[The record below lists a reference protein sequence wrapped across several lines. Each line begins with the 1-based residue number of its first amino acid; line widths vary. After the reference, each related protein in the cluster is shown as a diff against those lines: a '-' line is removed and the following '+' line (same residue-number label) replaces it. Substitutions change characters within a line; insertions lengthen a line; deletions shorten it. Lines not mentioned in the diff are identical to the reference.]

1 MRNLCLIMKFVK
13 IYGEQNS
20 GTIYLEWLLKKN
32 LDAVLLDSY
41 DFGWKH
47 RIAPTDD
54 ELNEKMKTEVLYLC
68 LVKNPYSWL
77 ISMHK
82 RPYNHESLKKLSFSD
97 FIKYSYGDY
106 RNPIIMWNI
115 KNASYLR
122 LAGYVKFYEILRYE
136 DILANPDELILNLS
150 GKYGFTKD
158 VFFKNITNL
167 LTNTHGIKQQK
178 FHKEYYLNE
187 EWKRNLRSDH
197 IRFINQFLDKELMDK
212 LNYQTIQNV

>member
-1 MRNLCLIMKFVK
+1 MKFIK

-32 LDAVLLDSY
+32 LDAVLLDSF

-47 RIAPTDD
+47 RVAPIEE
-54 ELNEKMKTEVLYLC
+54 ELNDKMKNEVLFLC

-97 FIKYSYGDY
+97 FIKYSFGDY

-115 KNASYLR
+115 KNSSYLR
-122 LAGYVKFYEILRYE
+122 LKEYVKYLEIIRYEEIL
-136 DILANPDELILNLS
+136 AKPDELILILS
-150 GKYGFTKD
+150 EKYGFTKD

-197 IRFINQFLDKELMDK
+197 VRFINQFLDKELMEK
-212 LNYQTIQNV
+212 LNYPIIQ

>member
-1 MRNLCLIMKFVK
+1 MKFIK

-32 LDAVLLDSY
+32 LDAVLLDSF

-47 RIAPTDD
+47 RVAPIEE
-54 ELNEKMKTEVLYLC
+54 ELNDKMKNEVLFLC

-97 FIKYSYGDY
+97 FIKYSFGDY

-115 KNASYLR
+115 KNSSYLR
-122 LAGYVKFYEILRYE
+122 LKEYVKYLEIIRYEEIL
-136 DILANPDELILNLS
+136 AKPDELILILS
-150 GKYGFTKD
+150 EKYGFTKD

-197 IRFINQFLDKELMDK
+197 IRFINQFLDKELMEK
-212 LNYQTIQNV
+212 LNYPIIQ